1 MQFTRR
7 VNQRV
12 VAKCVERLGI
22 TGGCNDARG
31 AEQLA
36 RLAVFEHE
44 QIKLFAR
51 KIHFRT
57 KRIFR
62 QCDARFERTSVMRQ
76 RVQHGLSRARHVFER
91 IEIGEA
97 AGAYEEHRRSSG

>member
-1 MQFTRR
+1 M
-7 VNQRV
+7 NQRV
-12 VAKCVERLGI
+12 VAKRVERFRV

-31 AEQLA
+31 AQQLA
-36 RLAVFEHE
+36 GLAVFEDE
-44 QIKLFAR
+44 QVKLLAR

-57 KRIFR
+57 KRVFR
-62 QCDARFERTSVMRQ
+62 QRDARFERTAVMRQ